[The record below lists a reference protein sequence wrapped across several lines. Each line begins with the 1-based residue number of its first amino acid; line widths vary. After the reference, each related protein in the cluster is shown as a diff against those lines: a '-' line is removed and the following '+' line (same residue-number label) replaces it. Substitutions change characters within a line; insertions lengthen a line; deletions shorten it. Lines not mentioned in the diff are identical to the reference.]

1 MERFDLVVIGDG
13 AAGDSV
19 LRPAAQAGKR
29 VALFEHDRLGG
40 ECLNY
45 GCVPSKTL
53 YRSAEV
59 FQLMH
64 RAGEFGV
71 RADGLELYFPAV
83 LARARHVIDTIS
95 GADPWGGLRADGI
108 TAFRTSARFL
118 GPHELEAD
126 GEPISADQIVIASGT
141 KAGLPPI
148 PGLAE
153 VDPLT
158 NESIF
163 AISSLPPRLAVIGAG
178 PIGAE
183 MAQIFARF
191 GAAVTL
197 LEMLPRSCRPRMR
210 KPPTPSSA
218 SSATKASASS
228 RTCASSGSPATTTA
242 HAASSTAGR
251 ARPSASTSTRC
262 WSPPAAS
269 PRPPP

>member
-40 ECLNY
+40 ECLHY

-71 RADGLELYFPAV
+71 RADGLELDFPAV
-83 LARARHVIDTIS
+83 LARARQVIDTIS

-141 KAGLPPI
+141 KAGLPPS
-148 PGLAE
+148 PAW
-153 VDPLT
+153 
-158 NESIF
+158 
-163 AISSLPPRLAVIGAG
+163 
-178 PIGAE
+178 
-183 MAQIFARF
+183 
-191 GAAVTL
+191 
-197 LEMLPRSCRPRMR
+197 PRSTPSPTSRSLRSAPC
-210 KPPTPSSA
+210 PPAWPSSA
-218 SSATKASASS
+218 PARSARRWPRSSPASA
-228 RTCASSGSPATTTA
+228 
-242 HAASSTAGR
+242 
-251 ARPSASTSTRC
+251 
-262 WSPPAAS
+262 PP
-269 PRPPP
+269 